1 MTAPTLGA
9 YVDPCDWPFPYR
21 CGRLDQH
28 PAHEWSVPR
37 LPRGGPTPRI
47 YACNGHVI
55 TECQLRQWD
64 AADDA
69 AEERLER
76 LAREAS

>member
-9 YVDPCDWPFPYR
+9 YVDPFPYR

-28 PAHEWSVPR
+28 EHHEWHSPKSRV
-37 LPRGGPTPRI
+37 
-47 YACNGHVI
+47 YACSGFVI